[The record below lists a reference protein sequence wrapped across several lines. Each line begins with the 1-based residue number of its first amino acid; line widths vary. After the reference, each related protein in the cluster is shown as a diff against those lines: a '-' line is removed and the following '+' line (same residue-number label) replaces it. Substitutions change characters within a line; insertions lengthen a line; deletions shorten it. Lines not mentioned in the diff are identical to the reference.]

1 MITPITSRR
10 RPTRRVGTSSTT
22 STTTD
27 RTGRSPRCF
36 FSFDEGSRF
45 FQIEIPRWRGA
56 GTRTW
61 DVTVS
66 YYKSGMEPRPS
77 DDVDSLYEFDITP
90 HAEEER
96 TLPLQV
102 KPRLGWDACPDRRPQ
117 SVPNDLGEA
126 VCVHINNSPNVELD
140 QIRYLV
146 PLLLKGTA

>member
-1 MITPITSRR
+1 M
-10 RPTRRVGTSSTT
+10 
-22 STTTD
+22 
-27 RTGRSPRCF
+27 
-36 FSFDEGSRF
+36 
-45 FQIEIPRWRGA
+45 
-56 GTRTW
+56 
-61 DVTVS
+61 TVS